1 MTIEIDLPEDVVR
14 QLEASW
20 GADGLSRKALEALAS
35 EAYRSGAI
43 TSAEVQRVLGLA
55 SRWEAESF
63 LKRAHAHLD
72 YDASDVEQDASAIRQ
87 VSPR

>member
-1 MTIEIDLPEDVVR
+1 MNIEIDLPEDVVR
-14 QLEASW
+14 QLEARW
-20 GADGLSRKALEALAS
+20 GADALSRRALEALAS

-55 SRWEAESF
+55 SRWEVESF
-63 LKRAHAHLD
+63 LKRAQAHLD
-72 YDASDVEQDASAIRQ
+72 YADSDLEQDASAVRE

>member
-1 MTIEIDLPEDVVR
+1 MTIEIELPEDVVR
-14 QLEASW
+14 RLEASW
-20 GADGLSRKALEALAS
+20 GAGGLPRKALEALAS

-63 LKRAHAHLD
+63 LKRAQAYLD
-72 YDASDVEQDASAIRQ
+72 YTESDLEQDASAVRQ
-87 VSPR
+87 ISTR